1 MPSCI
6 YSSYFLS
13 GIYHFNE
20 MPTLSGTQL
29 SSDSN
34 KELTMSKNIE
44 QMRKNVD
51 KYFRA
56 MDVRAKVRD
65 RWLKKS
71 FAKQQPY
78 EVCLK
83 HLEKAQR
90 WNTAVD
96 AATVKFLREQ
106 KELSDLINNYHKVAD
121 TVPLPKFL
129 S

>member
-1 MPSCI
+1 
-6 YSSYFLS
+6 
-13 GIYHFNE
+13 
-20 MPTLSGTQL
+20 
-29 SSDSN
+29 
-34 KELTMSKNIE
+34 MSKNIE

>member
-1 MPSCI
+1 
-6 YSSYFLS
+6 
-13 GIYHFNE
+13 
-20 MPTLSGTQL
+20 
-29 SSDSN
+29 
-34 KELTMSKNIE
+34 MSKNIE
-44 QMRKNVD
+44 VLRKNVD

-56 MDVRAKVRD
+56 LEVRTKVRD
-65 RWLKKS
+65 RWLKRS

-78 EVCLK
+78 GVCLK

-96 AATVKFLREQ
+96 AATIKFLREH
-106 KELSDLINNYHKVAD
+106 KELADAIKNMHEVAD

>member
-1 MPSCI
+1 
-6 YSSYFLS
+6 
-13 GIYHFNE
+13 
-20 MPTLSGTQL
+20 
-29 SSDSN
+29 
-34 KELTMSKNIE
+34 MSKNIE
-44 QMRKNVD
+44 VLRKNVD
-51 KYFRA
+51 KYFHA
-56 MDVRAKVRD
+56 MSLRAKVRD

-96 AATVKFLREQ
+96 AATLKFLREHE
-106 KELSDLINNYHKVAD
+106 ELAKVIKNMHEVVD
-121 TVPLPKFL
+121 TIPLPKLL

>member
-1 MPSCI
+1 
-6 YSSYFLS
+6 
-13 GIYHFNE
+13 
-20 MPTLSGTQL
+20 
-29 SSDSN
+29 
-34 KELTMSKNIE
+34 MSKNIE
-44 QMRKNVD
+44 VLRKNVD

-56 MDVRAKVRD
+56 LEVRTKVRD
-65 RWLKKS
+65 RWLKRS

-96 AATVKFLREQ
+96 AANLKFLWAH
-106 KELSDLINNYHKVAD
+106 KELEKSIINMHKVAD